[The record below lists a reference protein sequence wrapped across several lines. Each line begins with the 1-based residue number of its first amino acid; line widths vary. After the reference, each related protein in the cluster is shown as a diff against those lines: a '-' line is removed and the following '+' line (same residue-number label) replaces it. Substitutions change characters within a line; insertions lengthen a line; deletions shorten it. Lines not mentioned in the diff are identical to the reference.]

1 MKMVVAIVQPQQL
14 PALKKALFESDIQH
28 MTCTNILG
36 TAPEGA
42 EMKIFRGVPQVVT
55 LAQKV
60 RVELAVHA
68 VVVVKSV
75 EALAQGAKNS
85 GGFGMIFVTNIVQV
99 LNVREGTE
107 GEEALKPKEEPKL
120 KEESG

>member
-28 MTCTNILG
+28 MTCTNVLG

-42 EMKIFRGVPQVVT
+42 KIQIFRGVPHAVT

-60 RVELAVHA
+60 RVELAVNDD
-68 VVVVKSV
+68 VVDKTV
-75 EALAQGAKNS
+75 EALARGARNS

-107 GEEALKPKEEPKL
+107 GKDALKPNAKPKPKL
-120 KEESG
+120 P

>member
-28 MTCTNILG
+28 MTCTNVLG

-42 EMKIFRGVPQVVT
+42 ETKIFRGVPQAVT

-60 RVELAVHA
+60 RVELAVNDD
-68 VVVVKSV
+68 VVDKTV
-75 EALAQGAKNS
+75 EALARGARNS

-107 GEEALKPKEEPKL
+107 GKDALTPNAKPKPKVP
-120 KEESG
+120 

>member
-14 PALKKALFESDIQH
+14 PALKKALFESNIQH
-28 MTCTNILG
+28 MTCTNVLG

-42 EMKIFRGVPQVVT
+42 EIKIFRGVRQTVT

-60 RVELAVHA
+60 RVELAVNDD
-68 VVVVKSV
+68 VVDKTV
-75 EALAQGAKNS
+75 EALAQGARNS

-107 GEEALKPKEEPKL
+107 GEQALKPKKELKV